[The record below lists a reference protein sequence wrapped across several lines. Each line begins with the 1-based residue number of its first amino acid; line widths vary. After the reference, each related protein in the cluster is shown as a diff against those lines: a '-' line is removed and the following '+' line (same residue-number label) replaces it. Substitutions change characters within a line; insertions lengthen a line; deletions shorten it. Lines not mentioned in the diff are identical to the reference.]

1 MSQLTQRSNRFLT
14 RIYRNRYLYL
24 LLFPGLVFML
34 VFRYLPMGGLVIAFK
49 DYMLRLGIW
58 GSPWVGLKHFRFI
71 FTQNLDFPNLLR
83 NTLSI
88 NILKLLFYFPAPIV
102 LALMIHEVQ
111 SLRLKRT
118 IQTAVYLPHFV
129 SWVVFGTIVMQFL
142 SPRTGLVNAVIQAFG
157 GTPVYFMQESEYFW
171 GIVVISEIWKS
182 AGWGTIMY
190 LSALTAI
197 NQELYEAA
205 RIDGANR
212 LQCTLHISLPGIS
225 DTIVVLLLLQIGQ
238 MMEVGFEQIYVLCK
252 PIVYDVGDVIS
263 TYIYRVGIGN
273 AQFSMTAAVGLF
285 QSVVGLILIATA
297 NGVCKKLF
305 DKRLW

>member
-1 MSQLTQRSNRFLT
+1 MKSQQMTKLLYKLYQ
-14 RIYRNRYLYL
+14 NRYLYL
-24 LLFPGLVFML
+24 LLMPGLIFML
-34 VFRYLPMGGLVIAFK
+34 IFRYLPMGGLIIAFK
-49 DYMLRLGIW
+49 DYMIRRGIM

-71 FTQNLDFPNLLR
+71 FTQNPSFYNILR
-83 NTLSI
+83 NTLAI
-88 NILKLLFYFPAPIV
+88 NILKLIFYFPAPIL
-102 LALMIHEVQ
+102 LALMIHEVAN
-111 SLRLKRT
+111 LRLKRI

-142 SPRTGLVNAVIQAFG
+142 SPRTGLVNAVIRAFG
-157 GTPVYFMQESEYFW
+157 GKPIYFMQEPRYFW

-190 LSALTAI
+190 LSALTGI

-205 RIDGANR
+205 KIDGANR
-212 LQCTLHISLPGIS
+212 FQCAIHISLPGIS
-225 DTIVVLLLLQIGQ
+225 DTIVVLLLLQLGQ
-238 MMEVGFEQIYVLCK
+238 LMEVGFEQIYVLCR
-252 PIVYDVGDVIS
+252 PIVYSVGDVIS

-285 QSVVGLILIATA
+285 QSLVGLLLIATA
-297 NGVCKKLF
+297 NSVCKRLF